1 MPDSSTFRRTSI
13 QLWKMAAYF
22 VLLGLAAYI
31 MGEIFWELSR
41 TMSIAEFTRA
51 SELLTSILNVEKQRD
66 DILVTGFSLVVTFLM
81 VIPVGW
87 VYLITREAEGFD
99 PSLTQTLIVL
109 SIVVCGVMLMLEDSL
124 ARAFGLVG
132 VVAAVRY
139 RNTLKDPKDAVYV
152 FLAIGIGM
160 GAGLQLYHISVL
172 LGVFCC
178 GVFLLLWAFRTGTP
192 RPGQANLLRQLSG
205 GGKKD
210 KGGPSQAQALAM
222 LTPEARKRL
231 RDEFELQSRLVQTA
245 GIYSAGGGKKALNS
259 AIIVET
265 TGTRLAQSEIHAQ
278 MADHPGRWRL
288 VRSETT
294 DGVTRLEY
302 LGRLSRKKTPPTD
315 LLDQIQLADSA
326 IRQVAFR
333 SLQGIGSERIEVFPE
348 HTKEEPVL

>member
-1 MPDSSTFRRTSI
+1 
-13 QLWKMAAYF
+13 LWKMAAYF
-22 VLLGLAAYI
+22 LLLGLAAFV
-31 MGEIFWELSR
+31 MAEIFRELSR
-41 TMSIAEFTRA
+41 TMSVAEFTRA
-51 SELLTSILNVEKQRD
+51 SDLLTSILNVEKQRD
-66 DILVTGFSLVVTFLM
+66 DLIVTGFSLMVTFLM

-87 VYLITREAEGFD
+87 VYLITRETEGFD

-160 GAGLQLYHISVL
+160 GAGLQLYHVSVL
-172 LGVFCC
+172 LAIFVC

-192 RPGQANLLRQLSG
+192 KRGQASLLRQLSG

-210 KGGPSQAQALAM
+210 KAGPSPAQAMAM
-222 LTPEARKRL
+222 LTSEARQRL

-245 GIYSAGGGKKALNS
+245 GLFSAGSGKKAPNS

-265 TGTRLAQSEIHAQ
+265 AGAGLAQGEIHAQ

-288 VRSETT
+288 IRSETT

-302 LGRLSRKKTPPTD
+302 LGRLSRKQTPPTD

-333 SLQGIGSERIEVFPE
+333 SLRGIGAEHVEVFPE
-348 HTKEEPVL
+348 HTTEERVV